1 MITGGEVL
9 DKAEIDE
16 LVGLALVG
24 FSKLANGER
33 VKVRTLVPPDIWEAC
48 GNRERRAAGR
58 RFKAMMQKDPRVAA
72 DGPNTANHQHYIK
85 L

>member
-1 MITGGEVL
+1 MKTGGKVL

-24 FSKLANGER
+24 LAELASGER
-33 VKVRTLVPPDIWEAC
+33 VKMRTLVPQDIWEAC
-48 GNRERRAAGR
+48 GNRERRAAGK
-58 RFKAMMQKDPRVAA
+58 RFKAMMQEDPQVVA